1 MRWIFLLIALIV
13 VSAIGAMQACIL
25 LDVIFLDQKID
36 QRLLA

>member
-1 MRWIFLLIALIV
+1 MRWIFLLIALIA
-13 VSAIGAMQACIL
+13 VSAVGVMQVCIL